1 MVFDVLHAAS
11 PILHVLGEFEED
23 DSGMYPRFRPQPLI
37 PDHFHNQMPWMDRT
51 RLSRAMG
58 SQIMSHNVQGVQ
70 FVLDLNTTHVPGPSS
85 WMWKQNHA
93 FFFAL
98 PKSLWVHQWKKG
110 ITFTRLSCMGDH
122 SIVKTK
128 THKHGFHIKL
138 WPANNRPRESTP
150 KHTISTPVSNG
161 VQSNTGI
168 KLLYPLGRVSWP
180 SA

>member
-70 FVLDLNTTHVPGPSS
+70 FVLDLNTTHVSGPSS
-85 WMWKQNHA
+85 
-93 FFFAL
+93 
-98 PKSLWVHQWKKG
+98 
-110 ITFTRLSCMGDH
+110 
-122 SIVKTK
+122 
-128 THKHGFHIKL
+128 
-138 WPANNRPRESTP
+138 
-150 KHTISTPVSNG
+150 
-161 VQSNTGI
+161 
-168 KLLYPLGRVSWP
+168 
-180 SA
+180 